1 MRPAWQ
7 TTVPDRVEYYYQAIS
22 TGAEAGERLAHAR
35 KWELTQELDEQEEVE
50 RGALRGGRPL
60 ASQAQR
66 MRRAVQNV
74 RSVDRRAVRVGGSAA
89 LSRESYVTG
98 DRHAPSLLE
107 RANFAASVAAFR
119 RHEAWT
125 LEQLEGRERRISR
138 REQRCWARYA
148 LADSVSLGVTQQNG
162 ELAAEL
168 ARVVVEREAV
178 VRQLAAYE
186 GMDAAQARGESRPR
200 SGAGVEES
208 AGAEETEEVPKKLGD
223 HLVRGV
229 CAEEG
234 EETARLFEAGRVVA
248 AGRPQVRECRSI
260 EGTPEREFALE
271 GKPGTQ
277 EAARARRCLSMGGG
291 AGELDLV
298 AAAVRLQCAVRG
310 VAARQ
315 VVGRALLVR
324 RQAESRERLAA
335 REAEVKAALGEA
347 RREAK
352 RGSRR
357 AR

>member
-1 MRPAWQ
+1 M
-7 TTVPDRVEYYYQAIS
+7 
-22 TGAEAGERLAHAR
+22 
-35 KWELTQELDEQEEVE
+35 
-50 RGALRGGRPL
+50 
-60 ASQAQR
+60 
-66 MRRAVQNV
+66 
-74 RSVDRRAVRVGGSAA
+74 
-89 LSRESYVTG
+89 
-98 DRHAPSLLE
+98 
-107 RANFAASVAAFR
+107 
-119 RHEAWT
+119 
-125 LEQLEGRERRISR
+125 
-138 REQRCWARYA
+138 
-148 LADSVSLGVTQQNG
+148 
-162 ELAAEL
+162 
-168 ARVVVEREAV
+168 
-178 VRQLAAYE
+178 
-186 GMDAAQARGESRPR
+186 
-200 SGAGVEES
+200 EES

-223 HLVRGV
+223 HLARGV

-234 EETARLFEAGRVVA
+234 EETALEAGRVVA

-324 RQAESRERLAA
+324 RQAEARERLAA